1 MRHPT
6 TALAVAA
13 LLALSGCASIMEKSS
28 YPVNVSST
36 PDGAS
41 FTITNRAGKVIT
53 QGITPNSVTLKASAG
68 FFKGEKYT
76 INFHKPGYEPQT
88 FVLDSGISGF
98 YFAGNLLFG
107 GLVGWLIVDPATGK
121 MFTLPN
127 SAAVTLNPL
136 QNTIEQSVNP
146 DQVSLKIISV
156 DQLTEAQ
163 KRQLQ
168 PLAEK

>member
-6 TALAVAA
+6 TAIAVAT
-13 LLALSGCASIMEKSS
+13 LLALSGCASIMGKSN
-28 YPVNVSST
+28 YPVNVQST

-41 FTITNRAGKVIT
+41 FTITNRAGRVIT
-53 QGITPNSVTLKASAG
+53 QGITPGNVTLKASAG

-107 GLVGWLIVDPATGK
+107 GFIGWLIVDPATGK
-121 MFTLPN
+121 MFTLPD

-136 QNTIEQSVNP
+136 PNAMEQPVNP
-146 DQVSLKIISV
+146 NQVSLKIMSI
-156 DQLTEAQ
+156 DQLTETQ
-163 KRQLQ
+163 KRRLQ